1 MKKFLK
7 NLAIPILVGIII
19 GLIMMPFNDYQS
31 LVKPA
36 FAPPAIAF
44 PIAWSILYILMGISA
59 YLVDKNSGNLDVYY
73 FQLFF
78 NAMWPIIFFV
88 FKLRLLAFIWLL
100 VLIVLVIIMIVR
112 FYKINKGAGLLQI
125 PYLLWL
131 IFAAY
136 LNLGTYLL
144 N

>member
-1 MKKFLK
+1 MKKLLK
-7 NLAIPILVGIII
+7 SLAIPVGIGVIT

-31 LVKPA
+31 LVKPPL
-36 FAPPAIAF
+36 APPSIVF
-44 PIAWSILYILMGISA
+44 PIAWSILYVLMGISA
-59 YLVDKNSGNLDVYY
+59 YLIERDKGNLDIYY

-78 NAMWPIIFFV
+78 NAFWPIIFFV
-88 FKLRLLAFIWLL
+88 FKLRLISFIWIIIL
-100 VLIVLVIIMIVR
+100 VILVIIMIIR
-112 FYKINKGAGLLQI
+112 FYKINKTASLLQI

-131 IFAAY
+131 IIASY